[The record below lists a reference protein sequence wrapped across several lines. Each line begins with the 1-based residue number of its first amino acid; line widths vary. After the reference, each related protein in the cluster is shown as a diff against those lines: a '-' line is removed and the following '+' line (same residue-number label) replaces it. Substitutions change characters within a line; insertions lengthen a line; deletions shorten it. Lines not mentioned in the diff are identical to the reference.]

1 MWPFTRRRER
11 AQIHALIR
19 KYLSDEV
26 ADELLNNP
34 SRVRLETQRTD
45 ICFILMQIRD
55 DPVDQV
61 QAHLETA
68 FDIIIRR
75 DGTIC
80 DQMSSFVLSIFG
92 HPIEIDPERASDQRA
107 KSVARLVTELGSNI
121 RLVHGTA
128 AGLVGNI
135 GSQQRFHYGVLLPNF
150 ARYMSALT
158 ALEFGQSAEI
168 RPT

>member
-19 KYLSDEV
+19 KYLSEEV

-34 SRVRLETQRTD
+34 SRVRLETQRAD
-45 ICFILMQIRD
+45 ICFILMQVRD

-68 FDIIIRR
+68 FDIILRR

-80 DQMSSFVLSIFG
+80 DQMASIVLSIFG

-107 KSVARLVTELGSNI
+107 KSVARLMTELGANI

-128 AGLVGNI
+128 AGMIGNI
-135 GSQQRFHYGVLLPNF
+135 GSPQRFHYGVLLPDF
-150 ARYMSALT
+150 ARYLTALT
-158 ALEFGQSAEI
+158 ALKFGQSAEMQ
-168 RPT
+168 PT